1 MLARHIRLAGVRLI
15 ETALSSK
22 HAAAKFAFPG
32 LPGAHRGISA
42 VTPQGLREQHATGLM
57 SPPKPPRP
65 LKPLSTAHATVSKV
79 VTTPSN

>member
-42 VTPQGLREQHATGLM
+42 VTPQGLREQHAT
-57 SPPKPPRP
+57 
-65 LKPLSTAHATVSKV
+65 
-79 VTTPSN
+79 